1 MKRVLT
7 IAAATAVGAVLMA
20 GLPALAGPAGEDTGG
35 DSSGHGARLL
45 ERLDRD
51 GDGAISR
58 EEARSLGDARFG
70 RWDRDGDGAVTEA
83 EMIAAAQERVARRIG
98 KVFARMDRNGDGRL
112 ERAEL
117 EAAGEARFERMD
129 ADGDGRV
136 TVDEIREIRARW
148 RAGRH
153 GKGEARPEN

>member
-7 IAAATAVGAVLMA
+7 LPAAAALAAVLMA
-20 GLPALAGPAGEDTGG
+20 GAPALAGSAKADDSGDHAGP
-35 DSSGHGARLL
+35 GARLL

-58 EEARSLGDARFG
+58 DEARSLGDARFR

-83 EMIAAAQERVARRIG
+83 EMIAAAEERVARRVG

-117 EAAGEARFERMD
+117 DAAGEARFERMD

-136 TVDEIREIRARW
+136 TVEEIRARW
-148 RAGRH
+148 QAGRH